1 MTRYQ
6 LAMLARSR
14 AALVPIAAYLFVLLG
29 VYAYRRNEVDA
40 SYSVTA
46 LLLFPLSAWLAA
58 ASAFA
63 EPWTQRQ
70 IVAAAAGGPGPALRG
85 RVRALGLVVSVMA
98 VTDVVFPIVARVF
111 DRKVSGE
118 DVITGLLGHL
128 GTGAF
133 GVAVGLVPVPPTVR
147 RPPMA
152 FLAITVY
159 ALAAVPLYDLA
170 PVLSPVAWLGAA
182 INDTDAR
189 TVAGAVVLATAV
201 AFVHAAA
208 ALAVGEGLRRR
219 RA

>member
-1 MTRYQ
+1 VTRYQ

-14 AALVPIAAYLFVLLG
+14 AALVPMAAYLFVLLG

-40 SYSVTA
+40 SYAVTV

-63 EPWTQRQ
+63 EPMTQRL
-70 IVAAAAGGPGPALRG
+70 IVTAAAGGPGPALRG
-85 RVRALGLVVSVMA
+85 RVQALGLVVGAMA
-98 VTDVVFPIVARVF
+98 VADVVFPIIAGVF

-128 GTGAF
+128 GAGAV
-133 GVAVGLVPVPPTVR
+133 GLAVGLVPVPPTVR

-159 ALAAVPLYDLA
+159 ALAAVPLYALA

-189 TVAGAVVLATAV
+189 TVASAVVLATVV
-201 AFVHAAA
+201 AFVHAAVV
-208 ALAVGEGLRRR
+208 LGMGEGLRRR
-219 RA
+219 A